1 MNRVLAIDYGQKRIG
16 IAMSDPLKI
25 IAKPYDI
32 IENTCKDL
40 VFLTLDEI
48 IVQKNVDVLVIGL
61 PKNMNG
67 SIGFQA
73 KEVQA
78 YFKDYNHE
86 NLKKIVYID
95 ERNSSTLATDVLR
108 ENGLN
113 EKKQR
118 KIKDAYAA
126 SIILKDYLEYGD

>member
-32 IENTCKDL
+32 IENVSKDQ
-40 VFLTLDEI
+40 VFLALDELI
-48 IVQKNVDVLVIGL
+48 EQKSVDVLVIGL

-73 KEVQA
+73 QEVQE
-78 YFKDYNHE
+78 YFKDYKHE

-95 ERNSSTLATDVLR
+95 ERNSSTSATEVLR
-108 ENGLN
+108 QNGLD

-126 SIILKDYLEYGD
+126 SIILKDYLEYGE